1 MGPQVL
7 RSGSERIARLAG
19 VVFATGLVVASC
31 GGQSTV
37 IPGGPGDETGGT
49 GAIDSG
55 ARGGSSGRGGSTG
68 SGGSSAATGGTAGTD
83 EPPFVDPGC
92 PDAAAPEGFVEC
104 DVFGSS
110 DDCPSGLGCYP
121 YITHPFGEGC
131 DQQSFGAVCAP
142 AGNGTQGAFC
152 DGGANI
158 CAPGYLCVVGAQAG
172 KRCMRICPLDG
183 SAQCAPGLICA
194 KTDAHGIGVCT

>member
-1 MGPQVL
+1 MGPQVH
-7 RSGSERIARLAG
+7 RSGAERVARAAVAALVAG
-19 VVFATGLVVASC
+19 LLVASC

-37 IPGGPGDETGGT
+37 IPGDHGEETAGSGGSAGSRGGGT
-49 GAIDSG
+49 G
-55 ARGGSSGRGGSTG
+55 RGGSSGT
-68 SGGSSAATGGTAGTD
+68 GGSSAATGGMAG
-83 EPPFVDPGC
+83 EPVFIDPGC

-104 DVFGSS
+104 DVFGTGA
-110 DDCPSGLGCYP
+110 DCPSGFGCYP

-142 AGNGTQGAFC
+142 AGPGTQGAFC

-183 SAQCAPGLICA
+183 SAQCAPGLICG
-194 KTDAHGIGVCT
+194 KTDAHGIGVCS